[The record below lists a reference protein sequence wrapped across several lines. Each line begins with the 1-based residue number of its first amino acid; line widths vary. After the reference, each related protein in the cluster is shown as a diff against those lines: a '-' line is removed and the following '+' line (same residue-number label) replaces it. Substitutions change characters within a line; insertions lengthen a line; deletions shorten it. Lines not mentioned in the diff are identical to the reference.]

1 MPEPMFTN
9 LSNYFDDDSRAAIKE
24 GVAAWRQL
32 KKHEDWN
39 HWLNVGH
46 AIAAVQ
52 DIAASVTNSSS
63 GRHFNAFMAQAYK
76 MPSYLG
82 EFADMNKAVRSLAA
96 KCWRNREAIEKW
108 RAAIG
113 QDKALRVNHPATV
126 WAAYEAAQRPPTERA
141 GAASPFAQLK
151 QETARLQGVID
162 RLKKDADADGSVS
175 FTLRDSAADIAATI
189 ISSLGDTRAE
199 EVATA
204 IRRKRGKKS

>member
-9 LSNYFDDDSRAAIKE
+9 LSNYFDEDSKTAVKDGIT
-24 GVAAWRQL
+24 AWRQL
-32 KKHEDWN
+32 KKQEDWN

-52 DIAASVTNSSS
+52 DIAAAVTNSSS

-96 KCWRNREAIEKW
+96 KCWRNREGIEKW
-108 RAAIG
+108 RTAIG
-113 QDKALRVNHPATV
+113 QDKALRMNHPATV

-151 QETARLQGVID
+151 QETVRLQGVID
-162 RLKKDADADGSVS
+162 RLKKDADIS
-175 FTLRDSAADIAATI
+175 FSRRDTAADIATLI
-189 ISSLGDTRAE
+189 ISELGDGRAE

-204 IRRKRGKKS
+204 IRRKRGKKP

>member
-1 MPEPMFTN
+1 MFTN
-9 LSNYFDDDSRAAIKE
+9 LSNYFDDDSRAAIKASPR
-24 GVAAWRQL
+24 GGL

-96 KCWRNREAIEKW
+96 KC
-108 RAAIG
+108 
-113 QDKALRVNHPATV
+113 
-126 WAAYEAAQRPPTERA
+126 
-141 GAASPFAQLK
+141 
-151 QETARLQGVID
+151 
-162 RLKKDADADGSVS
+162 
-175 FTLRDSAADIAATI
+175 
-189 ISSLGDTRAE
+189 
-199 EVATA
+199 
-204 IRRKRGKKS
+204 

>member
-1 MPEPMFTN
+1 MFAN
-9 LSNYFDDDSRAAIKE
+9 LSNYFDDDSRAAVKE

-46 AIAAVQ
+46 AIATVQ
-52 DIAASVTNSSS
+52 DIAARVAGQPS

-113 QDKALRVNHPATV
+113 QDKALRMNHPATV
-126 WAAYEAAQRPPTERA
+126 WAAYEAAQRPPAERA
-141 GAASPFAQLK
+141 GAASPFAQIK
-151 QETARLQGVID
+151 QEVARLQEEND
-162 RLKKDADADGSVS
+162 RLKKEAAGDVS
-175 FTLRDSAADIAATI
+175 FSLRDRADDIAALI
-189 ISSLGDTRAE
+189 IRSLGDGRAE

-204 IRRKRGKKS
+204 IKRKRSKKP